1 MILILKVILTVSVM
15 ICMMLL
21 GFVGIIK
28 LDVSPNLTSFLT
40 LLWIG
45 LILYVPRV
53 IYKKQE
59 EINGKII
66 RKIK

>member
-1 MILILKVILTVSVM
+1 MILVLKVILTVSVM
-15 ICMMLL
+15 ICIMLL

-40 LLWIG
+40 LSWIG
-45 LILYVPRV
+45 LILYIPRA

-59 EINGKII
+59 E
-66 RKIK
+66 